1 MKSSTPEEAYGR
13 AVAFGFFMT
22 LAMFAPYVAQ
32 NVPFTFIC
40 KAVSLIAGYAMVRET
55 WNARP
60 RAFLILWLFAY
71 SLVNMFFG
79 FASGFVNMGPMTERR
94 IVAFELLWIN
104 QSFELLGGGF
114 LFICS
119 IVLWIR
125 ALCQWKK
132 PLYL

>member
-1 MKSSTPEEAYGR
+1 MKKSTPEEAYGR
-13 AVAFGFFMT
+13 AVAYGFFMT
-22 LAMFAPYVAQ
+22 MAMFAPYVAQ
-32 NVPFTFIC
+32 NVPFTFFC
-40 KAVSLIAGYAMVRET
+40 KTVSLVAGYAMVRET
-55 WNARP
+55 WNAQP
-60 RAFLILWLFAY
+60 RAFLICWLMAY
-71 SLVNMFFG
+71 SLVNLFFG
-79 FASGFVNMGPMTERR
+79 YISGIANMGQMTERR
-94 IVAFELLWIN
+94 EVAFELLWIN